1 MHARARTHNRLVH
14 HTVCVQADI
23 ASEMCVFQ
31 QLHGLESSRMFEGGG
46 EWLPLVDDGASNVF
60 VDDITSNVFVEQ
72 RHITSN
78 VFVEQG
84 PTPSEL
90 LGFSIA
96 EV

>member
-1 MHARARTHNRLVH
+1 
-14 HTVCVQADI
+14 
-23 ASEMCVFQ
+23 MCVFQ
-31 QLHGLESSRMFEGGG
+31 QLHGLESSRMFERGG
-46 EWLPLVDDGASNVF
+46 EWLPLVDDGA
-60 VDDITSNVFVEQ
+60 
-72 RHITSN
+72 SN

>member
-1 MHARARTHNRLVH
+1 MHARARTYNRLVH

-60 VDDITSNVFVEQ
+60 VEQ
-72 RHITSN
+72 GHITGI

>member
-60 VDDITSNVFVEQ
+60 VEQ
-72 RHITSN
+72 GHITSN